1 MQVWCVWGKGGNEC
15 FSSHLVYWACD
26 CQRAVL
32 WLSTQSCDCQ
42 HAVLWLSA
50 CSPVTVSMQSYDCQ
64 HAVIWLSAHSAV
76 IWLSAHSAVIWL
88 SAHSAVIW
96 LSAHSAVIRLSAHS
110 PITVN
115 TQSCDCQHAVLWLS
129 ARSPMTVST
138 QSYEC
143 QHAVLWLSACSQH
156 GFLSSLVI
164 IVGCFFFF
172 AFSITKTVTLS
183 AHAGWFWCFHSPPN
197 WRGLQDLKC
206 VYVVFLHVYAHGGTS
221 VYSLICSGCFGVKDW
236 MVVG

>member
-1 MQVWCVWGKGGNEC
+1 MQDWCVWGKGGNEC
-15 FSSHLVYWACD
+15 FSSHLVDWACD
-26 CQRAVL
+26 CQH
-32 WLSTQSCDCQ
+32 T
-42 HAVLWLSA
+42 VLWLSA
-50 CSPVTVSMQSYDCQ
+50 CSPVTVSMQSCDCQ

-76 IWLSAHSAVIWL
+76 IWLSAHS
-88 SAHSAVIW
+88 
-96 LSAHSAVIRLSAHS
+96 
-110 PITVN
+110 PMTVN

-138 QSYEC
+138 QSCDC
-143 QHAVLWLSACSQH
+143 QHAVLWLSARSQH

-172 AFSITKTVTLS
+172 AFSIMKTVTLS

-197 WRGLQDLKC
+197 WHGLQDLKC